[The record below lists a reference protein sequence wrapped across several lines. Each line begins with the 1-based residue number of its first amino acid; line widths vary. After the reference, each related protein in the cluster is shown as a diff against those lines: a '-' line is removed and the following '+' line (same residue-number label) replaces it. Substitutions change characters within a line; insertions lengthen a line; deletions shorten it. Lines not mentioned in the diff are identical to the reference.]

1 MGQGAMMSYPVTEGG
16 MGQSPYS
23 DVARLRFDLNGVRR
37 RRMVAAFFDMLFVTF
52 LVVAIWL
59 ATLGIALVLLPPLY
73 PIIAFFYNG
82 LTVSGSGMATWGQR
96 LMGLEV
102 RMYET
107 GARVPFLNA
116 AAQGVL
122 YYVSWMMPLIFLLSL
137 VLPGKRCLHDVLAAV
152 IVVRRRFA

>member
-1 MGQGAMMSYPVTEGG
+1 MSYPEAPGG
-16 MGQSPYS
+16 VFERAYG
-23 DVARLRFDLNGVRR
+23 DVARLRYDLTGVRR
-37 RRMVAAFFDMLFVTF
+37 RRVVAAFIDMLIVTF
-52 LVVAIWL
+52 LVIAVWL
-59 ATLGIALVLLPPLY
+59 ATLGIALVLVPPLY

-82 LTVSGSGMATWGQR
+82 LTVSGAGMSTWGQR

-122 YYVSWMMPLIFLLSL
+122 YYVSWMMPLIFLLAL
-137 VLPGKRCLHDVLAAV
+137 VLPGKRCLHDILSAV
-152 IVVRRRFA
+152 IVVRRRFP

>member
-1 MGQGAMMSYPVTEGG
+1 MSYPEASGAVFERSYG
-16 MGQSPYS
+16 
-23 DVARLRFDLNGVRR
+23 DLARLRYDLTGVRR

-52 LVVAIWL
+52 LVIAVWL

-82 LTVSGSGMATWGQR
+82 LTVSGAGMSTWGQR

-122 YYVSWMMPLIFLLSL
+122 YYVSWMMPLVFLLAL
-137 VLPGKRCLHDVLAAV
+137 VLPGKRCLHDILSAV
-152 IVVRRRFA
+152 IVVRRRFP